1 VWVALKKEALLME
14 YDVCVVGGL
23 GRVGLPLAVAFAN
36 KGLNVAIYDL
46 DTKKGEK
53 VKKGLMPFLE
63 EGCEEKLQNVINRT
77 LKVSD
82 TPDVIARSKFVIVV
96 IGTPV
101 DEHLNPRYSAMTDFF
116 QGLLPHLVEGQ
127 YIILRSTVYPGTTG
141 KIHDFLTARKAGVHL
156 AFCPE
161 RILGGKALAELETL
175 PQIVSAFDTPTEKAV
190 AELFGKLTPDIITVK
205 PIEAELAKLYANTW
219 RYIQFA
225 TANQFFILADQ
236 YKLDYNRIFHAMTY
250 HYPRTQGLPG
260 PGFAAGPCLF
270 KDTMQL
276 AAFSNNNFFLG
287 HSAMLIN
294 EGLPNYIVQKLK
306 METDLSSKTV
316 GILGMAFKANSD
328 DERDSL
334 SFKLKKILEIE
345 AGQVYC
351 SDVYIKRDYFICA
364 EELIDRSDIIILAT
378 THKEYR
384 KLHIPPDKTLVDIW
398 NFFAKGN
405 KA

>member
-1 VWVALKKEALLME
+1 MFE
-14 YDVCVVGGL
+14 YDVCIVGGL
-23 GRVGLPLAVAFAN
+23 GRVGLPLAVAFAD
-36 KGLNVAIYDL
+36 KRLNVSVYDL
-46 DTKKGEK
+46 DKNKGEK
-53 VKKGLMPFLE
+53 VKQGIMPFLE
-63 EGCEEKLQNVINRT
+63 EGCEEKLKQVINKNLT
-77 LKVSD
+77 VAD
-82 TPDVIARSKFVIVV
+82 NPGVITRSKFVIVV

-127 YIILRSTVYPGTTG
+127 YIILRSTVYPGTAE
-141 KIHDFLTARKAGVHL
+141 KINKFLTNKKAGVHL

-161 RILGGKALAELETL
+161 RIVEGKALSELESL
-175 PQIVSAFDTPTEKAV
+175 PQIVSAFDTQTEKAV
-190 AELFGKLTPDIITVK
+190 AELFGKMTTDIIIVK
-205 PIEAELAKLYANTW
+205 PIEAELAKLFTNTW

-225 TANQFFILADQ
+225 TANQFFMLADQ
-236 YKLDYNRIFHAMTY
+236 YKLDYNQIFHAMTY

-276 AAFSNNNFFLG
+276 SAFGNNNFFLG

-294 EGLPNYIVQKLK
+294 EGLPNYIVQRLK
-306 METDLSSKTV
+306 AETNLQEKTV

-345 AGQVYC
+345 ANQVYC
-351 SDVYIKRDYFICA
+351 SDIYVKRDYFISA
-364 EELIDRSDIIILAT
+364 EELVKRCDIIILAA
-378 THKEYR
+378 THKEYK
-384 KLHIPPDKTLVDIW
+384 KLKIGENKILVDIW
-398 NFFAKGN
+398 NFHAKGEN
-405 KA
+405 T